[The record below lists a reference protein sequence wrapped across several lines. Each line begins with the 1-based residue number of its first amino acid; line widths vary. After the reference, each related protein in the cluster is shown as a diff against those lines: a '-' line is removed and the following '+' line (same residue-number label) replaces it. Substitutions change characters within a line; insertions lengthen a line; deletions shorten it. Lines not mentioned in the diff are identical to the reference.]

1 MALREFIYDPK
12 KKEAFKKFTFDNITP
27 KIPVFEEKTE
37 EPVIIKKQNKVK
49 GDKK

>member
-12 KKEAFKKFTFDNITP
+12 KKEAFKKFTSDNITP

-37 EPVIIKKQNKVK
+37 EPIIIKKQNKVK